1 MGLER
6 DNGMMV
12 GQITSEKM
20 EALRIRYRDGS
31 PEDRVLVNK
40 MLGPIEIEFADIRM
54 IVDPRDNYTETCL
67 WLEGYPPELKSLL
80 ALVQLVEDRNVFVL
94 DIGAN
99 CGAFTVPLALASG
112 AGSRVIAFEPNPIMI
127 GRLGLN
133 VQLNNLTEMV
143 RIEGCALSDHD
154 GEALLNF
161 RGHNYGQASLK
172 AVSGRMRTGGVLV
185 PTRKLSHFT
194 AESDNHEYTVLKIDV
209 EGAEELVLNSI
220 LDSAKDG
227 GWLPDA
233 ILIEVRHAQE
243 WQTDLCAKILAS
255 GFEETMQA
263 EGNALYVKRTKSD

>member
-6 DNGMMV
+6 DSGMMAD
-12 GQITSEKM
+12 QINAEKM

-31 PEDRVLVNK
+31 PEDRVLVNE
-40 MLGPIEIEFADIRM
+40 MLGPVEIEFADIRM
-54 IVDPRDNYTETCL
+54 VVDPRDNYTETCM

-80 ALVQLVEDRNVFVL
+80 ALVRLVEDRNVLVL
-94 DIGAN
+94 DVGAN

-143 RIEGCALSDHD
+143 RIEGCALSDRD
-154 GEALLNF
+154 GEAVLNF
-161 RGHNYGQASLK
+161 KGHNYGQASLK
-172 AVSGRMRTGGVLV
+172 DVTGRMRNGGVLV
-185 PTRKLSHFT
+185 PTRMLSDFT
-194 AESDNHEYTVLKIDV
+194 EASNNHDYTVLKIDV

-220 LDSAKDG
+220 LDDAEAG

-233 ILIEVRHAQE
+233 ILIEVRHSQD
-243 WQTDLCAKILAS
+243 WQTDLCAKIMAR
-255 GFEETMQA
+255 GFTKTMQA
-263 EGNALYVKRTKSD
+263 EGNALYVQKTKSA